1 MPRLNVDILR
11 CQASPKAPL
20 AELSY
25 LSFLMFMSWER
36 EMVQVQWNTDICKM
50 CLLPSKKHS
59 VVIGG
64 TRPAGTGVT
73 IWLGKTLIT
82 EKVLV
87 RKYVYKSCHISSHS
101 TSSTS
106 GGGKSASW
114 HPDNMVG
121 QNSLDCSWFTFTFM
135 INALTA
141 KAAAEKQIWSS
152 IWVRPKLHQRQPTL
166 LYIQKLTQRRL
177 WACSSYFW
185 TSYIWCNGE
194 RLQFYFFFD
203 TAAKAAAAFS
213 LFCSFSKSSSKCNS
227 DGGTTSVS
235 SFTAF
240 ENTLNQNQC
249 NVISCFWYFETSII
263 LKLFSNS
270 NFANHQKDC
279 FFEEEFW
286 QYCVTFMLRS
296 I

>member
-1 MPRLNVDILR
+1 
-11 CQASPKAPL
+11 
-20 AELSY
+20 
-25 LSFLMFMSWER
+25 MFMSWER

-87 RKYVYKSCHISSHS
+87 RKYGYKSCHISSTS
-101 TSSTS
+101 TPSTS

-135 INALTA
+135 INAFTA

-177 WACSSYFW
+177 WAFSSYFW
-185 TSYIWCNGE
+185 TSYIYLMRWWK
-194 RLQFYFFFD
+194 
-203 TAAKAAAAFS
+203 TS
-213 LFCSFSKSSSKCNS
+213 ILFLFWHSCKSGCSFLLVLQLLKVFVQMQFGWWHHLRQLFHCLWEYIKS
-227 DGGTTSVS
+227 
-235 SFTAF
+235 
-240 ENTLNQNQC
+240 
-249 NVISCFWYFETSII
+249 
-263 LKLFSNS
+263 
-270 NFANHQKDC
+270 
-279 FFEEEFW
+279 
-286 QYCVTFMLRS
+286 M
-296 I
+296 